1 MKFSAKQYAQTLHDS
16 LSESKPPDTDKI
28 LDNFVTVLV
37 ENNQIRLFD
46 EIADEFMKID
56 LDRKGIKL
64 AEVSS
69 AKPLSLANEQ
79 KIIEQL
85 NHLVSSKV
93 QLKKQIDENL
103 LGGVVIRLDDKLIDI
118 SVKNE
123 LKQLRSE
130 LIK

>member
-123 LKQLRSE
+123 LSQLKTDLST
-130 LIK
+130 